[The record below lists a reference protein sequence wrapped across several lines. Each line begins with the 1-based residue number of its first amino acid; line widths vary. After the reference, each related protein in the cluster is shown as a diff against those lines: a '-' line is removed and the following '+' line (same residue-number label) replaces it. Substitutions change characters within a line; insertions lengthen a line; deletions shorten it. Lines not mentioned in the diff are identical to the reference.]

1 MKFGRAG
8 KGPVPPKGTQGPG
21 SLERLK
27 ALEQFRDEILRAV
40 RKTFNEV
47 EQRMRSAEEV
57 NEALV
62 NLAGREAVEE
72 EVKRLYIERA
82 EAKSVL
88 EGRALEAGI
97 KAGKL
102 VVSEI
107 VGDMSVVVGSE
118 VDKDGNQLYPSRAQL
133 LFATLRPE
141 YQEKL
146 RGSKVGDVIVT
157 PFESKFTVL
166 AIYDILPQAPPPAGQ
181 QVSSEPLPVGTPP
194 VEGQPLSDE
203 AEAAVLDQLSNAAEQ
218 IASQAA
224 AVEDQLVEDLA
235 QEAEKSPA

>member
-1 MKFGRAG
+1 M
-8 KGPVPPKGTQGPG
+8 
-21 SLERLK
+21 ERLK
-27 ALEQFRDEILRAV
+27 ALEDFRGEILRAV

-47 EQRMRSAEEV
+47 EQRMRGMEEV

-72 EVKRLYIERA
+72 EVKRLYIEHA
-82 EAKSVL
+82 EAKSAM
-88 EGRALEAGI
+88 EGKALEAGLA
-97 KAGKL
+97 AGKL
-102 VVSEI
+102 AVSEI

-146 RGSKVGDVIVT
+146 RGGKVGDVVVT
-157 PFESKFTVL
+157 PFQSKFTIL
-166 AIYDILPQAPPPAGQ
+166 AIYDILPQAPPAAGQ
-181 QVSSEPLPVGTPP
+181 QVPAVPLPVGSPP

-203 AEAAVLDQLSNAAEQ
+203 EEAAVVDQLTDAAEQ